1 MRECISP
8 IALFSN
14 VQYMTNYAAPP
25 KNLLSMFTDEPFCP
39 GAFTSEEKIKERM
52 VVSMPFRMT
61 SSAKNFKYPL

>member
-1 MRECISP
+1 
-8 IALFSN
+8 
-14 VQYMTNYAAPP
+14 MTNYAAPP